1 MALRSDNV
9 PVFVFRT
16 LFQSQTQSAL
26 HFARCTTAACTQ
38 TERRILQSAA
48 GTNVFHWPSLA
59 VAPGAHPILAYTH
72 SNNFQLAICGSA
84 NCDPVTVRTLY
95 SWSNSAQARGSG
107 LSMAI
112 LANSQ
117 PVLAHYSRSDGVL
130 VTTCT
135 NPSCTA
141 FTHVQIAADGDNLPA
156 LQLRSDGRPGVVYY
170 DRAAKTID
178 YVVCGSADCSTVQSR
193 ATVASVSDL
202 PGLVEE
208 IGFALDASDRPRIAH
223 AIGSSYDLVY
233 RTCSTASCLNE

>member
-156 LQLRSDGRPGVVYY
+156 LQLRSDIYVGQCTHYVRLRRHTALERATKSSSCWRWGLGVVRRVMY
-170 DRAAKTID
+170 
-178 YVVCGSADCSTVQSR
+178 SAQ
-193 ATVASVSDL
+193 
-202 PGLVEE
+202 
-208 IGFALDASDRPRIAH
+208 H
-223 AIGSSYDLVY
+223 
-233 RTCSTASCLNE
+233 